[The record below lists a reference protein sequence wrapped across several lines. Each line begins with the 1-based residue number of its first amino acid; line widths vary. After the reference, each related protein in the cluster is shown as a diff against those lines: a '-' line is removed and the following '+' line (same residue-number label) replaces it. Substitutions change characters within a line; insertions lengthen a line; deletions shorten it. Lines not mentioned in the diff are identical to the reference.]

1 MVKTDLRTA
10 AAERIL
16 LAAHRGVAGG
26 NIPCNTL
33 EAYEIALRQGA
44 DIVEIDISV
53 TADRQLYVFHPGME
67 RPHLKSETAIKEMS
81 GIEASR
87 LIYVNQDQ
95 VKTECVVSPIDDVFD
110 LLKGRC
116 IINIDKFWTAMPEI
130 TEAIRRHGLSDQ
142 VIIKT
147 SADVKWFKM
156 IEEIAP
162 DLPYMPIIS
171 ETDTCIEMLKKMK
184 INLVGAEILFRT
196 ELSDVAQPEYVEKMH
211 KDNLLL
217 WANAIV
223 YNYKAVLSAGHSDDY
238 SLARNPEQGWG
249 WLADRGYDIIQTD
262 WTLPC
267 RLFLEET
274 GRRFKK
280 NPSYKS

>member
-1 MVKTDLRTA
+1 MNKTDLRTA
-10 AAERIL
+10 AAERVL

-44 DIVEIDISV
+44 DIVEIDIAV

-67 RPHLKSETAIKEMS
+67 RAHLKSDVQIKDMQAE
-81 GIEASR
+81 EAAH
-87 LIYVNQDQ
+87 LTYVNQDQ
-95 VKTECVVSPIDDVFD
+95 TPTAYSVSGIDDVFE

-130 TEAIRRHGLSDQ
+130 TVAIRRHGLRDQ
-142 VIIKT
+142 VIVKT
-147 SADVKWFKM
+147 SAQEKWFKM
-156 IEEIAP
+156 VEEIAS

-171 ETDTCIEMLKKMK
+171 EIDECTDLLREMN
-184 INLVGAEILFRT
+184 INLVGAEVLFRT
-196 ELSDVAQPEYVEKMH
+196 EQSPTAQPEYIEAMH
-211 KDNLLL
+211 RKGLLL

-223 YNYKAVLSAGHSDDY
+223 YNYTAVLAAGHSDDI
-238 SLARNPEQGWG
+238 SMTKDPHLGWG

-262 WTLPC
+262 WTLPAH
-267 RLFLEET
+267 L
-274 GRRFKK
+274 
-280 NPSYKS
+280 

>member
-1 MVKTDLRTA
+1 MNKLNLREA
-10 AAERIL
+10 AAERVLI
-16 LAAHRGVAGG
+16 AAHRGVAGG

-44 DIVEIDISV
+44 DIIEMDISV
-53 TADRQLYVFHPGME
+53 TADRQLRVFHPGME
-67 RPHLKSETAIKEMS
+67 RPHLKSETAIKDMNYADTE
-81 GIEASR
+81 R
-87 LIYVNQDQ
+87 LFYVNQDQ
-95 VKTECVVSPIDDVFD
+95 ARTECVVSNIDDVFE

-130 TEAIRRHGLSDQ
+130 TEAIRRHGLDEQ
-142 VIIKT
+142 VIVKT
-147 SADVKWFKM
+147 DPHMKWLKM
-156 IEEIAP
+156 VEEVAP
-162 DLPYMPIIS
+162 HLPYMPIIS
-171 ETDTCIEMLKKMK
+171 ETDNCTEIIKKMN

-196 ELSDVAQPEYVEKMH
+196 ELSDTAQPEYAEKMH
-211 KDNLLL
+211 KDGLLL

-238 SLARNPEQGWG
+238 AMTRDPEQGWG
-249 WLADRGYDIIQTD
+249 WLADRYDIIQTD

-274 GRRFKK
+274 NRRFKK
-280 NPSYKS
+280 